1 MTDVDSRLH
10 VLMLL
15 DSSYPPLQGGG
26 TEMQVRTLARGLRKR
41 GHRVTVFAPVVPPAG
56 NGHVARVDGCP
67 AFRLPFPALKFVG
80 GLWLMARLFLFL
92 FSRRHRYDVWHVHS
106 PRRLG
111 AVAALLGS
119 WLSKPRVMVKVASA
133 TELVSGT
140 LSPHPNWIGR
150 FQYFCLKRADAWQ
163 AISQRIARGIA
174 GRGIPGER
182 IAAVP
187 NAVDIT
193 RFQPM
198 VRESAGPVRFLFI
211 GRLVRP
217 KNLFRL
223 LDAFAMLIRTHPQA
237 HLRIVGGGPQEA
249 ALKQHAA
256 KLGLGDSAVEFT
268 GHRSDVE
275 TLLAEADVG
284 VLPSTVEGLS
294 NTLLECMASALPM
307 VASRIS
313 GSEDLVRPGV
323 NGWLFEPH
331 DVEGLAACLREAA
344 SLSPAQRR
352 AFGEQARTTIEHY
365 ASLDSVLD
373 RILTLYRGRKTP
385 RPAAV
390 ANTVSEGV

>member
-1 MTDVDSRLH
+1 MAHAESRLH

-26 TEMQVRTLARGLRKR
+26 TEMQVRTLARALRRR
-41 GHRVTVFAPVVPPAG
+41 GHRVTVFAPLVPPAG
-56 NGHVARVDGCP
+56 DRLVTRVDRTP
-67 AFRLPFPALKFVG
+67 TFRLPFPAIRIIG
-80 GLWLMARLFLFL
+80 GLWLMTRLFLFL
-92 FSRRHRYDVWHVHS
+92 LSRRHRYDVWHVHS

-111 AVAALLGS
+111 AVAALVGS
-119 WLSKPRVMVKVASA
+119 RARRPRVVVKVASA
-133 TELVSGT
+133 AELVDGT
-140 LSPHPNWIGR
+140 LAARPDWIGR
-150 FQYFCLKRADAWQ
+150 FQYFCLKRANVWQ

-174 GRGIPGER
+174 ERGISSSR

-187 NAVDIT
+187 NAVDVV
-193 RFQPM
+193 RFRPIERMSQ
-198 VRESAGPVRFLFI
+198 GPVRFLFI
-211 GRLVRP
+211 GRLVTP

-223 LDAFAMLIRTHPQA
+223 LDAFALLLATHPHA
-237 HLRIVGGGPQEA
+237 HLRIVGGGPLET

-256 KLGLGDSAVEFT
+256 ALGLGASVEFT

-307 VASRIS
+307 IASRVS

-323 NGWLFEPH
+323 NGWLFEPE
-331 DVEGLAACLREAA
+331 DVQGLAECLRAAA
-344 SLSPAQRR
+344 SLSPDERR
-352 AFGEQARTTIEHY
+352 VLGRHARMTIEQY

-373 RILTLYRGRKTP
+373 RILGLYRGDDTP
-385 RPAAV
+385 ATTAPA
-390 ANTVSEGV
+390 TVSEGI

>member
-1 MTDVDSRLH
+1 MSTERKLH

-26 TEMQVRTLARGLRKR
+26 TEMQVRTLARGLRRR

-56 NGHVARVDGCP
+56 DRMVARVDRVP
-67 AFRLPFPALKFVG
+67 AFRLPFPNWRFIG
-80 GLWLMARLFLFL
+80 GVWLMVRLFLFL
-92 FSRRHRYDVWHVHS
+92 LSRRDRYDVWHVHS

-119 WLSKPRVMVKVASA
+119 RLGKPQVVVKVASS
-133 TELVSGT
+133 TELVTGT
-140 LSPHPNWIGR
+140 LSPKPNWIGR
-150 FQYFCLKRADAWQ
+150 FQYFCLKRANAWQ
-163 AISQRIARGIA
+163 AISQRIAHGIA
-174 GRGIPGER
+174 ARGIPGER

-187 NAVDIT
+187 NAVDVG
-193 RFQPM
+193 RFRPVVQQTP
-198 VRESAGPVRFLFI
+198 GPVRFLFI
-211 GRLVRP
+211 GRLIRA

-223 LDAFAMLIRTHPQA
+223 LEAFAELVRTHPHA

-249 ALKQHAA
+249 ALKQHAKQLA
-256 KLGLGDSAVEFT
+256 LGSSVEFT

-275 TLLAEADVG
+275 TLLSEADVG
-284 VLPSTVEGLS
+284 VLPSEVEGLS

-323 NGWLFEPH
+323 NGWLFEPE
-331 DVEGLAACLREAA
+331 DVQGLAACLREAA
-344 SLSPAQRR
+344 DLSPEQRR
-352 AFGEQARTTIEHY
+352 ELGAQARMTIESY

-373 RILTLYRGRKTP
+373 RILTLYRGKPVPVR
-385 RPAAV
+385 AA
-390 ANTVSEGV
+390 AAVSEGA

>member
-1 MTDVDSRLH
+1 MDHADSRLH

-26 TEMQVRTLARGLRKR
+26 TEMQVRTLTRALRRR
-41 GHRVTVFAPVVPPAG
+41 GHRVTVFAPLVPPAG
-56 NGHVARVDGCP
+56 DRLVTRVDRTP
-67 AFRLPFPALKFVG
+67 AFRLPFPAIRIIG

-92 FSRRHRYDVWHVHS
+92 LSRRRRYDVWHVHS

-111 AVAALLGS
+111 AVAALVGS
-119 WLSKPRVMVKVASA
+119 RARRPRVVVKVASA
-133 TELVSGT
+133 AELVNGT
-140 LSPHPNWIGR
+140 LAPHPDWIGR
-150 FQYFCLKRADAWQ
+150 FQYFCLKRANVWQ

-174 GRGIPGER
+174 ERGISESR

-187 NAVDIT
+187 NAVDVV
-193 RFQPM
+193 RFRPVERDSQ
-198 VRESAGPVRFLFI
+198 GPVRFLFI
-211 GRLVRP
+211 GRLVAP

-223 LDAFAMLIRTHPQA
+223 LDAFALLLATHPHA
-237 HLRIVGGGPQEA
+237 RLRLVGGGPLET
-249 ALKQHAA
+249 ALRQHASA
-256 KLGLGDSAVEFT
+256 LGLGANVEFL

-307 VASRIS
+307 IASRVS

-323 NGWLFEPH
+323 NGWLFEPE
-331 DVEGLAACLREAA
+331 DVEGLAACLRDAA
-344 SLSPAQRR
+344 SLSPDQRR
-352 AFGEQARTTIEHY
+352 ALGRQARMTIEHY

-373 RILTLYRGRKTP
+373 RILGLYRGHNIPVT
-385 RPAAV
+385 AAPT
-390 ANTVSEGV
+390 AVSEGI